1 MAETI
6 KLTLRLPLG
15 LHGQI
20 KRSAHELNRSLN
32 AMIVEML
39 RKGMAKEFT
48 YEETERDKTLR
59 VIRESGLVE
68 PLGPQWFKGLEDEP
82 DLTHEEL
89 WELTKGV
96 SPLSE
101 TIIEEREPR

>member
-32 AMIVEML
+32 AMIVETL
-39 RKGMAKEFT
+39 RKGLTEEVM
-48 YEETERDKTLR
+48 YEETEREKTLR
-59 VIRESGLVE
+59 VIRESGLLE
-68 PLGPQWFKGLEDEP
+68 PLGPQWFEGLEDEP

-96 SPLSE
+96 APLSE
-101 TIIEEREPR
+101 AIIEEREPR

>member
-20 KRSAHELNRSLN
+20 KLSALELNRSLN
-32 AMIVEML
+32 AMIVETL
-39 RKGMAKEFT
+39 RKGLTKEFA

-68 PLGPQWFKGLEDEP
+68 PLGSEWPNVEDP
-82 DLTHEEL
+82 GITHKEL
-89 WELTKGV
+89 REMLKGV
-96 SPLSE
+96 PPLSE
-101 TIIEEREPR
+101 LIIDEREPR

>member
-1 MAETI
+1 MAKTV

-39 RKGMAKEFT
+39 QKEMTKEFA
-48 YEETERDKTLR
+48 YEETEREKTLR

-68 PLGPQWFKGLEDEP
+68 PLGPQWFEGLDDEP

-89 WELTKGV
+89 WKEMEGV
-96 SPLSE
+96 PPLSE
-101 TIIEEREPR
+101 VIIAEREPR